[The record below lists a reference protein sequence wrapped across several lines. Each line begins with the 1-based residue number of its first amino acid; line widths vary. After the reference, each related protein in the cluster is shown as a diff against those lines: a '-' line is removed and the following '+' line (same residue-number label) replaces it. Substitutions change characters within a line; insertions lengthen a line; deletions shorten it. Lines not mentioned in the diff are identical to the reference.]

1 MISRILFFTVLIFI
15 LSTSHSEELDSG
27 KEPRPVTLEPI
38 TYSQWRDRL
47 ARYPPDIV
55 VVDLWA
61 TWCSSCI
68 ERFPKMVDLYNRYY
82 RHDVR
87 FVSMLLE
94 DRADTDAIARAK
106 QFLIKTGARFENYI
120 MDEKL
125 LDSFEKFGLMGI
137 PAVIIYDRQHR
148 ERYRLTG
155 DNPDN
160 QFDDE
165 DVEAAI
171 TDLLK

>member
-1 MISRILFFTVLIFI
+1 MISRVLFFTALVFI

-27 KEPRPVTLEPI
+27 KELRPVTLEPI

-47 ARYPPDIV
+47 ASYPPDIV

-106 QFLIKTGARFENYI
+106 PFLIKTGARFENYN

-155 DNPDN
+155 DDPNN